1 MKNPFKGRGFQEYKE
16 EVKRREELAEQKR
29 GKLWRFFLKDGEEDV
44 EVIFL
49 TEEPILYY
57 EHMINDGG
65 KWINVTCI
73 GDDCTYCAQGKKPQY
88 RGAFLVVDRREFEVD
103 ERNEQGE
110 KTGKTIKVKDRIKIF
125 SRGSQDLAKL
135 LRLYNK
141 YGLQG
146 KTYYVTKIGSGN
158 KTTYEFDR
166 GEGEALSDK
175 QIAKFLEQLPDK
187 YSGMDA
193 YEIVETNIFGEEA
206 DTNSASRRTSDNTA
220 PRRSRQDIEDDI
232 DDEVID
238 LDKEPRKTRKI
249 NIKKR

>member
-44 EVIFL
+44 EMIFL
-49 TEEPILYY
+49 TDEPILYY

-65 KWINVTCI
+65 KWVNITCSGEI
-73 GDDCTYCAQGKKPQY
+73 DCPYCSQGKKPQY

-206 DTNSASRRTSDNTA
+206 DTNSASKKTVGDS
-220 PRRSRQDIEDDI
+220 RSRQDVEDDI